1 VEQTNAESWVVVGI
15 DNGGTAN
22 NATVLEA
29 GGSFLVDALVETPSR
44 VQEGPAVAIQAMVES
59 FEGILTLT
67 RTPRERV
74 RAIGLDTPGPAG
86 PTGVI
91 AAAGSTNF
99 AHPEWG
105 GFDVRLALEQR
116 LHLPVVYLNDA
127 NAAALYAHHQ
137 YFGPA
142 AGTSSSVAAIV
153 GTGLG
158 GGVVEDGRVVI
169 GAAGMAGELGHIPI
183 PMHDILGPDQP
194 LPQCNCGLQGDVES
208 IASLTGITKNL
219 LPYWLPRFPSHP
231 LAEVPIPDA
240 ARRLRGYAEKQDP
253 LALTVFGQQAQA
265 IAHLF
270 TLAAGFTDPLVYFIG
285 GGVVEAAPVFRDWF
299 LEQIRTHTRLRPEQA
314 EVSAFALVPDRDLA
328 GARGSAV
335 AARDRQLSAA
345 GGPTGSLASVPAPR
359 ASASSPAQ
367 SSPAQSSLS

>member
-1 VEQTNAESWVVVGI
+1 MEQTNGVPESWVVVGI

-22 NATVLEA
+22 NATVLGA
-29 GGSFLVDALVETPSR
+29 DGTFLVEGLVETPSR

-59 FEGILTLT
+59 FENILKLT
-67 RTPRERV
+67 GTARERV
-74 RAIGLDTPGPAG
+74 RAVGLDTPGPAG
-86 PTGVI
+86 PDGVI

-105 GFDVRLALEQR
+105 GFDVRRGLQER
-116 LHLPVVYLNDA
+116 LGLPVVYLNDA

-142 AGTSSSVAAIV
+142 AATSSSVSAIV

-158 GGVVEDGRVVI
+158 GGVVEAGTVVI

-194 LPQCNCGLQGDVES
+194 MPQCNCGLQGDVES

-231 LAEVPIPDA
+231 LADVDIATA
-240 ARRLRGYAEKQDP
+240 AKQLRGYAERQDP

-285 GGVVEAAPVFRDWF
+285 GGVVEAAPAFRDWF
-299 LEQIRTHTRLRPEQA
+299 LDQIRAHTRLRPEQA
-314 EVSAFALVPDRDLA
+314 AVSTFALVPDRDLA

-335 AARDRQLSAA
+335 AARDRYAA
-345 GGPTGSLASVPAPR
+345 APAAVAGLPAPR
-359 ASASSPAQ
+359 AATRDTAET
-367 SSPAQSSLS
+367 SLS